1 MASEISTTFI
11 YPPERLERPGAR
23 EPIGESGGSSF
34 SGELG
39 KALEAVDKLQTDA
52 DQQARVVADGGGNLH
67 EMAIA
72 MEKADVAMRLALK
85 VRNKVVDA
93 YNEIMRMPL

>member
-1 MASEISTTFI
+1 MSSEISSMMI
-11 YPPERLERPGAR
+11 LPPAPLEGLQAPGAAAKA
-23 EPIGESGGSSF
+23 GESSF

-39 KALEAVDKLQTDA
+39 KALEAVDKLQTDS
-52 DQQARVVADGGGNLH
+52 DQQARLVADGGGNLH

-72 MEKADVAMRLALK
+72 MEKADVSMRLALK

-93 YNEIMRMPL
+93 YNEIMRMSL